1 VEPIPATTS
10 SCCRHNSWLIGHSNT
25 NNVRICSAPSINDN
39 HFWLGLLADP
49 SILAAACERLA
60 KIRGGF
66 SFAIALAESF
76 VARCR
81 QTQKALKD
89 GLVLVSLGCF
99 ALLEAMMQV
108 AAWEGQQVR
117 DMDKIE
123 VTGLTWLWS
132 LSILMLHL
140 PTPLGRDG

>member
-1 VEPIPATTS
+1 M
-10 SCCRHNSWLIGHSNT
+10 G
-25 NNVRICSAPSINDN
+25 
-39 HFWLGLLADP
+39 FLLR
-49 SILAAACERLA
+49 STWQSL
-60 KIRGGF
+60 
-66 SFAIALAESF
+66 SF
-76 VARCR
+76 ARCR
-81 QTQKALKD
+81 QTQKTLKD
-89 GLVLVSLGCF
+89 GLVLVSLGRF

-117 DMDKIE
+117 DIDKIE